1 MGSRLILRNEL
12 PEETHVLTKQ
22 GTLLGSGAWG
32 EQEGKGAQEDC
43 SYVAHSL
50 GFYGDVVSFWGVS
63 GQSL

>member
-1 MGSRLILRNEL
+1 M
-12 PEETHVLTKQ
+12 ETHVLTKQ